1 LEVENEGKNHGH
13 EDVRRVR
20 GKAVVAVR
28 RRIPGEGQTVQYL
41 CELHAAEAAVAAR
54 R

>member
-1 LEVENEGKNHGH
+1 MATRMC
-13 EDVRRVR
+13 DVCGVR
-20 GKAVVAVR
+20 PAVVAVR
-28 RRIPGEGQTVQYL
+28 RRIPGESQTVQYL